1 VTTPRAA
8 ATASA
13 DKGDQDQTATAICTA
28 ADLGEAIPQIV
39 EQLSQGDARWNPFR
53 AQQKMTV
60 TVVGGD
66 CG

>member
-1 VTTPRAA
+1 MPRRVTKPVLP
-8 ATASA
+8 A
-13 DKGDQDQTATAICTA
+13 DNGDQDQTATASTA